1 MKSLNDYIATQKP
14 KDVVSSKQEYI
25 DYYNEALEAVE
36 KGVTTSS
43 IAAGWLTEEVGIP
56 LNRQTIRQYLNAKK
70 KY

>member
-14 KDVVSSKQEYI
+14 KNVIGSNKEYAK
-25 DYYNEALEAVE
+25 YYNEALEAVE
-36 KGVTTSS
+36 KGITTSS

-56 LNRQTIRQYLNAKK
+56 LNRQTVRQYINAKK